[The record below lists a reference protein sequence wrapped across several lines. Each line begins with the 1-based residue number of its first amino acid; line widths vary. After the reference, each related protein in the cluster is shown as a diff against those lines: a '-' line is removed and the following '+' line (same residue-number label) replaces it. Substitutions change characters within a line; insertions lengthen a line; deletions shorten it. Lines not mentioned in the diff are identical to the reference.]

1 MRKNT
6 VVYKII
12 IEDIQNVAEEFLDR
26 ELNEDELKKVS
37 NRIGEYISWEQAIEN
52 TLIEFDIKS
61 KKEQE
66 EEEIK
71 DLLYKAMSKQ
81 KKVADEPQTKTS

>member
-12 IEDIQNVAEEFLDR
+12 IEDIQNVAEECLDR
-26 ELNEDELKKVS
+26 ELNDDELKKVA
-37 NRIGEYISWEQAIEN
+37 NRIGDYISWDQAIQN

-61 KKEQE
+61 RKEQE

-71 DLLYKAMSKQ
+71 NLLYNAMDKQ
-81 KKVADEPQTKTS
+81 KKGRR